1 LFHPRRVKKRRP
13 FDIGFS
19 VLQVT
24 PFFLLCI
31 VCVLLWAAE
40 PSAHA
45 LSFNLTYDSST
56 VGAPAGFFTAFNDA
70 VQFYEAEYTDPIT
83 INLQVGWGKINGQN
97 LNPGNLGQSS
107 TFQQGFYSYSQIK
120 SALVNDGKS
129 AADATAIASLGPSDP
144 TGGANFVMA
153 NAEAKALG
161 LLAGNASGPDGFVGF
176 NNTVSYTFDP
186 NHRAV
191 AGEYDFIGLAGHEIT
206 EIMGRYGL
214 GQNGASSGRYSPIDL
229 FRYLSPGV
237 RDLTPANG
245 AYLSIDGGNSVINTF
260 NGTGGGDLSDWAGL
274 TLDSYNHSLALGQE
288 LDASAGDITEMDVI
302 GYDPAVVPEPATL
315 TLLAVGLSVVIFA
328 SRHRKSVPSVG
339 ICLKWPREIDR

>member
-1 LFHPRRVKKRRP
+1 MRNRLALAKAILRRQARGIKKRLP
-13 FDIGFS
+13 FDIGFF
-19 VLQVT
+19 VLQVV
-24 PFFLLCI
+24 PFFLL
-31 VCVLLWAAE
+31 WATE

-56 VGAPAGFFTAFNDA
+56 VGAPAEFFTAFNDA
-70 VQFYEAEYTDPIT
+70 VQFYETEYTDPIT

-97 LNPGNLGQSS
+97 LSPGNLGQSS
-107 TFQQGFYSYSQIK
+107 TFQQGFYSYSQMK
-120 SALVNDGKS
+120 SALVNDAKS
-129 AADATAIASLGPSDP
+129 AADATAVASLGPSDP

-161 LLAGNASGPDGFVGF
+161 LLAGNASGLDGFVGF
-176 NNTVSYTFDP
+176 NSTASYTFDP
-186 NHRAV
+186 SHRAV

-245 AYLSIDGGNSVINTF
+245 AYLSINGGNSVINTF

-302 GYDPAVVPEPATL
+302 GYDPAVVPEPATV
-315 TLLAVGLSVVIFA
+315 TLLAFGLSVGIFA
-328 SRHRKSVPSVG
+328 SRHRKVCRWQG
-339 ICLKWPREIDR
+339 IA